1 MKITVTFEIYVWF
14 YSIYKWRKR
23 KIQIMKSACISI
35 ELTVKPLRRLAPQ
48 DNCYTDGHILK
59 SAISCHTPLSHSWH
73 Q

>member
-1 MKITVTFEIYVWF
+1 MYGFTVYTKGEKEK
-14 YSIYKWRKR
+14 YKN
-23 KIQIMKSACISI
+23 MKSACISI
-35 ELTVKPLRRLAPQ
+35 EVTVKPLRLLAPQ